1 MNKTYVNTSTDE
13 NISKYFK
20 DIKQTNFLT
29 SEKEVE
35 LAEKIKEGNQ
45 EALEELVTANLKFVI
60 TIAKEYQ
67 GQGIPLSDL
76 ISEGNCGLVKAATR
90 FDPTRGFRFI
100 SYAVW
105 WVRQAILQS
114 LNDDS
119 RTIRYPSNVINKIYQ
134 TKKELERFELENERE
149 ADYVDFMDDDSFVNI
164 ASLPKCSSLN
174 HIITESGNELS
185 ELIEDKSI
193 DTDDMFDET
202 NTTINA
208 ELENILSQLD
218 DRERE
223 IIECYFGLNKNYE
236 NMTLEVIGEKHNL
249 TKERIR
255 QIKEKAL
262 KKLRHNAENLFDII
276 NA

>member
-236 NMTLEVIGEKHNL
+236 NMTLEVIGEKYDL

>member
-13 NISKYFK
+13 NITKYFK
-20 DIKQTNFLT
+20 DIKQSTFLT
-29 SEKEVE
+29 SEREVE
-35 LAEKIKEGNQ
+35 LAEQIQNGNQ
-45 EALEELVTANLKFVI
+45 LAINELVTANLKFVI

-67 GQGIPLSDL
+67 GQGIPLIDL
-76 ISEGNCGLVKAATR
+76 ISEGNSGLVKAATR

-119 RTIRYPSNVINKIYQ
+119 RTIRYPSNIINKISQ
-134 TKKELERFELENERE
+134 TKKELEKFESKNGRE
-149 ADYVDFMDDDSFVNI
+149 ADYVDFMDDDSTINI
-164 ASLPKCSSLN
+164 DILPKCSSLN
-174 HIITESGNELS
+174 NVVTEDGNELC

-193 DTDDMFDET
+193 DIDDMFDET
-202 NTTINA
+202 SAVINK
-208 ELENILSQLD
+208 ELENILSYLD
-218 DRERE
+218 ERERE

-236 NMTLEVIGEKHNL
+236 NMTLEVIGEKHGL
-249 TKERIR
+249 TKERVR

-276 NA
+276 NS